1 MIPYAKQNINK
12 NDIKTVLD
20 VLKSDWLTQGPMVP
34 KFENSICKYVSI
46 EHCIAVNSATSAL
59 HIACLALGLGRGH
72 IAWTVAN
79 SFVAS
84 ANCALYCGSD
94 IDFVDIDSRTYN
106 ISLISLEEKLIKA
119 KKVNRLPKVLIC
131 VHFAGQSPE
140 MKKIFELSKEYGFK
154 IIEDASHSIG
164 SKYLNKLVGSCT
176 YSDITVF
183 SFHPVKII
191 TTGEGGVAL
200 TNNNKLAE
208 KMRSL
213 RVHGIT
219 NAISKIKDS
228 PSSEIWNYQQIDL
241 GFNYRMSDIHAAL
254 GLSQMQRIDQFIS
267 KRKKIAGLY
276 FEKLKNLP
284 IKLPWQHPD
293 ADSSFHLFPVRVL
306 NKKNNKQKSIYKK
319 LQSLGIGVNLHYI
332 PIYLQPYYM
341 KKGFKRGYCPES
353 EKYFS
358 EVISLPIFPDLESSK
373 QIFIIDTL
381 FNIFNENID
390 INYDK

>member
-1 MIPYAKQNINK
+1 MFNIK
-12 NDIKTVLD
+12 NLLLI
-20 VLKSDWLTQGPMVP
+20 
-34 KFENSICKYVSI
+34 
-46 EHCIAVNSATSAL
+46 
-59 HIACLALGLGRGH
+59 
-72 IAWTVAN
+72 
-79 SFVAS
+79 
-84 ANCALYCGSD
+84 
-94 IDFVDIDSRTYN
+94 IDN
-106 ISLISLEEKLIKA
+106 LEELI
-119 KKVNRLPKVLIC
+119 
-131 VHFAGQSPE
+131 
-140 MKKIFELSKEYGFK
+140 ELK
-154 IIEDASHSIG
+154 
-164 SKYLNKLVGSCT
+164 
-176 YSDITVF
+176 
-183 SFHPVKII
+183 
-191 TTGEGGVAL
+191 
-200 TNNNKLAE
+200 
-208 KMRSL
+208 
-213 RVHGIT
+213 
-219 NAISKIKDS
+219 
-228 PSSEIWNYQQIDL
+228 IDL